1 MAVGDYSWNRQV
13 IAQNSVPANRGVH
26 LIGGAAANERVERVI
41 LDFHI
46 AAQSST
52 SADLLVWVQQ
62 GIVVLIEWTTASGGA
77 PPTPT
82 APTQADLSGRD
93 VLASAYSRMGP
104 VETFTDVHMVPAYGD
119 AVRLDARVT
128 RRPTTGGNGSV
139 WCTWALGAI
148 GGTPPAIGFE
158 HLFSRV
164 LTQQVAP

>member
-13 IAQNSVPANRGVH
+13 VTQNAVPANRGVH

-41 LDFHI
+41 VDFHI

-52 SADLLVWVQQ
+52 SSQLLTWVQQ
-62 GIVVLIEWTTASGGA
+62 GIVLIVEWTTAAGGA

-82 APTQADLSGRD
+82 APTQADLSDRD
-93 VLASAYSRMGP
+93 ILASAYSRMGP

-119 AVRLDARVT
+119 AIRLDAQVL
-128 RRPTTGGNGSV
+128 RRPTTGGNGSL
-139 WCTWALGAI
+139 WLGWALGAI

-158 HLFSRV
+158 HFFSRV
-164 LTQQVAP
+164 LTQQVAA